1 MSLKLPEKICKLID
15 DKNLAHFATLKK
27 DGSPHVAPVWID
39 RDGDIILIN
48 TTSSRLKYK
57 NVQNDKRVSLSITD
71 YKDPYTWA
79 SIIGEVVELS
89 SVDAETHID
98 KMSQKYLGIPK
109 FPWKNSTEPRKMI
122 KIIPI
127 IAKHS

>member
-1 MSLKLPEKICKLID
+1 M
-15 DKNLAHFATLKK
+15 AHFATLKK

-109 FPWKNSTEPRKMI
+109 YPMKNTAESRIMI

>member
-1 MSLKLPEKICKLID
+1 MSFKLPEKICKLID

-48 TTSSRLKYK
+48 TVSSRLKYK

-71 YKDPYTWA
+71 YKDPFTWA
-79 SIIGEVVELS
+79 SIIGEVIELS
-89 SVDAETHID
+89 NVDAETHID
-98 KMSQKYLGIPK
+98 KMSQKYLGIPE
-109 FPWKNSTEPRKMI
+109 FPWKNPTKPRKMI

>member
-89 SVDAETHID
+89 NVDAETHID

-109 FPWKNSTEPRKMI
+109 FPWKNPTEPRKMI

>member
-1 MSLKLPEKICKLID
+1 MNLKLPEKICNLID

-89 SVDAETHID
+89 TADAETHID

-109 FPWKNSTEPRKMI
+109 FPMKNTTEPRIMI

>member
-1 MSLKLPEKICKLID
+1 MNLKLPEKICNLID

-57 NVQNDKRVSLSITD
+57 NVQNDKRISLSITD

-89 SVDAETHID
+89 TADAETHID

-109 FPWKNSTEPRKMI
+109 FPMKNTTEPRIMI

>member
-39 RDGDIILIN
+39 RDGDTIIIN

-89 SVDAETHID
+89 TTDAETHID

-109 FPWKNSTEPRKMI
+109 FPMKNTTEPRIMI

>member
-79 SIIGEVVELS
+79 SIIGEVVEFS
-89 SVDAETHID
+89 TADAETHID

-109 FPWKNSTEPRKMI
+109 YPMKNTAESRIMI

>member
-15 DKNLAHFATLKK
+15 DENLAHFATLKK

-71 YKDPYTWA
+71 YKDPFTWA
-79 SIIGEVVELS
+79 SIIGEVIELS
-89 SVDAETHID
+89 NVDAEIHID

-109 FPWKNSTEPRKMI
+109 FPRKNPTEPRKII

>member
-1 MSLKLPEKICKLID
+1 MGIKLPEKICELID
-15 DKNLAHFATLKK
+15 DKNIAHFATLNK

-39 RDGDIILIN
+39 RDGDTIIVN
-48 TTSSRLKYK
+48 TTSTRLKYK
-57 NVQNDKRVSLSITD
+57 NVKNDKRVSLSITD
-71 YKDPYTWA
+71 YKDPYIWA

-89 SVDAETHID
+89 DSEAETHID

-109 FPWKNSTEPRKMI
+109 FHGKTPIEPRKII
-122 KIIPI
+122 KIIPL

>member
-1 MSLKLPEKICKLID
+1 MSIKLPEKICKLID

-39 RDGDIILIN
+39 RDGDTILIN

-57 NVQNDKRVSLSITD
+57 NVQNDKRVSLSIAD

-109 FPWKNSTEPRKMI
+109 FPWKNPTESRKMI

>member
-1 MSLKLPEKICKLID
+1 MSIKLPEKICKLID

-57 NVQNDKRVSLSITD
+57 NVQNDKRVSLSIAD

-98 KMSQKYLGIPK
+98 KMSQKYLGIPE
-109 FPWKNSTEPRKMI
+109 FPWKNPTKPRKMI

>member
-48 TTSSRLKYK
+48 TVSSRLKYK

-89 SVDAETHID
+89 NVDAETHID
-98 KMSQKYLGIPK
+98 KMSQKYLGIPE
-109 FPWKNSTEPRKMI
+109 FPGKNLTEPRIII

>member
-1 MSLKLPEKICKLID
+1 MSIKLPEKICKLID

-71 YKDPYTWA
+71 YKDPFTWA
-79 SIIGEVVELS
+79 SIIGEVIELS
-89 SVDAETHID
+89 NVDAETHID
-98 KMSQKYLGIPK
+98 KMSQKYLGIPE
-109 FPWKNSTEPRKMI
+109 FPWKNPTKPRKMI

>member
-1 MSLKLPEKICKLID
+1 M
-15 DKNLAHFATLKK
+15 AHFATLKK

-48 TTSSRLKYK
+48 TVSSRLKYK

-71 YKDPYTWA
+71 YKDPFTWA
-79 SIIGEVVELS
+79 SIIGEVIELS
-89 SVDAETHID
+89 NVDAETHID

-109 FPWKNSTEPRKMI
+109 FPRKNPTEPRKII

>member
-1 MSLKLPEKICKLID
+1 MNLKLPEKICNLID

-71 YKDPYTWA
+71 YKDPFTWA

-89 SVDAETHID
+89 TADAETHID

-109 FPWKNSTEPRKMI
+109 FPMKNTTEPRIMI

>member
-1 MSLKLPEKICKLID
+1 M
-15 DKNLAHFATLKK
+15 TLT
-27 DGSPHVAPVWID
+27 APLHW
-39 RDGDIILIN
+39 LHW
-48 TTSSRLKYK
+48 K
-57 NVQNDKRVSLSITD
+57 NDKRVSLSITD
-71 YKDPYTWA
+71 YKDPFTWA

-89 SVDAETHID
+89 NVDAETHID

-109 FPWKNSTEPRKMI
+109 FPWKNPTEPRKMI

>member
-1 MSLKLPEKICKLID
+1 
-15 DKNLAHFATLKK
+15 
-27 DGSPHVAPVWID
+27 
-39 RDGDIILIN
+39 
-48 TTSSRLKYK
+48 
-57 NVQNDKRVSLSITD
+57 VQNDKRVSLSIAD

-109 FPWKNSTEPRKMI
+109 FPWKNPTEPRKMI